1 MADATSP
8 GYEVG
13 HGRSRA
19 HGDPATFHHRRD
31 GRSGIRG
38 GSVVSWTLRETLV
51 WLAAGSFSG
60 GIVGIALGLLFG
72 VGDGFLLFSIFIW
85 GSVGIVSGGA
95 GTSLASITTRTLT
108 RKPHAT
114 SIAIAISAIV
124 ALLSSSAVAFI
135 LLLTASAVNPVLT
148 ALLFG
153 AAAAAPTLSMRRRRL
168 TQGTLT
174 FP

>member
-1 MADATSP
+1 M
-8 GYEVG
+8 
-13 HGRSRA
+13 
-19 HGDPATFHHRRD
+19 
-31 GRSGIRG
+31 
-38 GSVVSWTLRETLV
+38 SWTLRETLV

-108 RKPHAT
+108 REPHAT
-114 SIAIAISAIV
+114 SIAISAIV